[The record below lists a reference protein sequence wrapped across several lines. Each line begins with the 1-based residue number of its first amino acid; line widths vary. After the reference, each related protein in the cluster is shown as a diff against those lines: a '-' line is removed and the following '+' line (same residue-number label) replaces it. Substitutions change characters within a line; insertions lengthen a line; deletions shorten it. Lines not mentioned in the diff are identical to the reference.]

1 MVKDAVPVSSPSIP
15 EMIVLSSPLARIC
28 FFSTYTTLAVMST
41 LGSLPA
47 RSPIFFDTAFP
58 VTNPDSSPPNFRLI
72 ARLADSISTP
82 YSLTYLSSSSMSS
95 FSVTFSSS
103 TLFSSSTWGVSSSL
117 FILPTLLLRGG
128 LGQPP
133 VFPIEGSL
141 NKFLQGVTESRS
153 PSRCR
158 RFGGSIPK
166 VTFK

>member
-1 MVKDAVPVSSPSIP
+1 MVKDEFPYHPRVFRRRSSCPPLWHVSASSPRIRPWRLCPRWVRCLPGPRSSSIRHSRD
-15 EMIVLSSPLARIC
+15 ES
-28 FFSTYTTLAVMST
+28 
-41 LGSLPA
+41 
-47 RSPIFFDTAFP
+47 
-58 VTNPDSSPPNFRLI
+58 DSSPPNFRLI